1 MYIGTDTECQEA
13 IHNIKLVHH
22 TYYAWSCFFYSLAN
36 HQLHYLDTF
45 CRLTVSINLLCLR
58 YRFNFSFTVTIHML
72 THLLLDNL
80 FNKFRYHQKVPSVA
94 PFLEIKAEYGIA
106 APKEPELNFEL
117 DPRWKDAYVGFDT
130 SKVVEN
136 ILSNSVS

>member
-1 MYIGTDTECQEA
+1 MIG
-13 IHNIKLVHH
+13 VV
-22 TYYAWSCFFYSLAN
+22 FFYSLAN

-72 THLLLDNL
+72 THLLLGNL

-94 PFLEIKAEYGIA
+94 PFFEIKAEYGIA